1 MALTQTSDTQR
12 RIPCSIAALLA
23 EWDRNE
29 KLESSI
35 MLLLTPVVRTYMIQG
50 L

>member
-1 MALTQTSDTQR
+1 MALIQASDTQR
-12 RIPCSIAALLA
+12 RLPFSIAALLT

-29 KLESSI
+29 KLEISI